1 MLLLPI
7 DTITYRTRLS
17 QEEVIS
23 RLTDSIETEKKV
35 RSIFTSS
42 AITKPYEG
50 QINGNQFTIRRII
63 RYRNSFLPE
72 INGTV
77 QQGIGETQVRVKMG
91 LHIYTIVFLGLWC
104 SMVGFFCLGS
114 LLRIMNGTKLASSE
128 LKPFGMLL
136 FAYVLTMV
144 AFKYES
150 IKSKKQL
157 RTLFEGEITNGK

>member
-7 DTITYRTRLS
+7 DTITYRTKLS
-17 QEEVIS
+17 EDEVIR
-23 RLTDSIETEKKV
+23 RLTASIETEKKV
-35 RSIFTSS
+35 RSIFASS
-42 AITKPYEG
+42 PITKPYEG
-50 QINGNQFTIRRII
+50 KIDSNQFTIRRII

-72 INGTV
+72 IAGTI
-77 QQGIGETQVRVKMG
+77 QQGIGETLVRVKMH
-91 LHIYTIVFLGLWC
+91 LHIYTIIFLGLWC

-114 LLRIMNGTKLASSE
+114 LLRIMNGTKLTSAE

-157 RTLFEGEITNGK
+157 RTLVEGEIIKG